1 MPDAF
6 AHRRYLIPFRATLLP
21 QIFTDV
27 LVIGGGVAG
36 MRSAIGA
43 AAGGADVIVTAK
55 GRVEES
61 STAWAQGGIAAV
73 LTEDDSAEEHV
84 RDTMVAGAGLCDEPM
99 VRRVVEGGPA
109 GVRELIEWGMAFDL
123 THATGGDGDDDECGL
138 NGRGSTEDVVGRLA
152 FGREGGHGRHRIV
165 HADGD
170 ATGRALTRTLHGCL
184 TGMSGVRWFDE
195 CFVLDLISSEGTPG
209 RCLGAITHHPKHGLQ
224 VIWAGATVLAAGGAG
239 MVFRETTNPRVAT
252 GDGLAMAYRAGV
264 ELMDPAF
271 VQFHPTTLYVA
282 GASRS
287 LITEAV
293 RGEGGRLID
302 RSGHAFMGE
311 YDERGDLAPRD
322 IVSRSILQQCAAT
335 DTSHVYL
342 DVRHLDH
349 FAERFP
355 GIDRTLKR
363 FDIDARAQP
372 IPVHPAAH
380 YQIGGVRTDE
390 AGRTSLPGLLCCGE
404 AACTGLNGANRLAS
418 NSLLEGLVMGAAVG
432 RAALEELADES
443 RVRGPIKIVS
453 DIPISDRS
461 ELDLPDV
468 RSSLRSVMW
477 RHVGI
482 ERDGDR
488 MTEVEDMIAFWARYT
503 MDKIFDDRTGWEVQ
517 NLLTVGA
524 LITRSAVWRRESRGT
539 HHRVDFDT
547 PDEAFRVHDV
557 WRLGDV
563 EPTTRP
569 VLGQTPAAAR
579 QAVHSGP

>member
-73 LTEDDSAEEHV
+73 LTENDSAEEHV

-123 THATGGDGDDDECGL
+123 AHATGGDGDDDECGL
-138 NGRGSTEDVVGRLA
+138 DGPGSTEDVVGRLA

-170 ATGRALTRTLHGCL
+170 ATGRALTRTLHGHL

-302 RSGHAFMGE
+302 RSGHAFMDE
-311 YDERGDLAPRD
+311 YDERGDLAP
-322 IVSRSILQQCAAT
+322 
-335 DTSHVYL
+335 
-342 DVRHLDH
+342 
-349 FAERFP
+349 
-355 GIDRTLKR
+355 
-363 FDIDARAQP
+363 
-372 IPVHPAAH
+372 
-380 YQIGGVRTDE
+380 
-390 AGRTSLPGLLCCGE
+390 
-404 AACTGLNGANRLAS
+404 
-418 NSLLEGLVMGAAVG
+418 
-432 RAALEELADES
+432 
-443 RVRGPIKIVS
+443 
-453 DIPISDRS
+453 
-461 ELDLPDV
+461 
-468 RSSLRSVMW
+468 
-477 RHVGI
+477 
-482 ERDGDR
+482 
-488 MTEVEDMIAFWARYT
+488 
-503 MDKIFDDRTGWEVQ
+503 
-517 NLLTVGA
+517 
-524 LITRSAVWRRESRGT
+524 
-539 HHRVDFDT
+539 
-547 PDEAFRVHDV
+547 
-557 WRLGDV
+557 
-563 EPTTRP
+563 
-569 VLGQTPAAAR
+569 
-579 QAVHSGP
+579 